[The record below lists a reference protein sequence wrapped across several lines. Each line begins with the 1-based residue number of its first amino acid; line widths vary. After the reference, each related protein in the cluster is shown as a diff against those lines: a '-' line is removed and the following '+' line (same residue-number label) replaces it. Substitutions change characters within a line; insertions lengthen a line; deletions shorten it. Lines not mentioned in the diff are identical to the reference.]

1 MRETVYSEMLLE
13 LYMFVLN
20 LFDSIRIWDTRA
32 SPSKACM
39 LTANCAH
46 EGDVNVLSWNRNEP
60 FIASGGDDGIV
71 HIWDLRQFQVRVFQV
86 VIKQL

>member
-1 MRETVYSEMLLE
+1 MRVSVHSEVWLE
-13 LYMFVLN
+13 LCMFVLN

-46 EGDVNVLSWNRNEP
+46 DNDVNVISWNRNEP
-60 FIASGGDDGIV
+60 FIASGGDDGYI
-71 HIWDLRQFQVRVFQV
+71 HIWDLRQFQVHVFQV
-86 VIKQL
+86 VMKL